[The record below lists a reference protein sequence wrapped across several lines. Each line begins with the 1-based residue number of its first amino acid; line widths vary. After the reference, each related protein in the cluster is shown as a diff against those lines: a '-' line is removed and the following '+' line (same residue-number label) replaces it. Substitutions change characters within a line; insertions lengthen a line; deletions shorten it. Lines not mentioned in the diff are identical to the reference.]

1 MVHAYLEIAN
11 NGKTSRVPIEGVRL
25 SIGRHASNALVL
37 EDTLASRNHCVIEK
51 LNNQFRVRDLNSSNG
66 TMVNGEVIRESFLEP
81 GDIISIGST
90 TLEFL
95 LGDDAPPATA
105 AGSAVVSKAQIGA
118 APSKAA
124 DGDDDGPAIGFAESD
139 DLPGAG
145 DEPESLTADDVVSD
159 ELEERSEAAPFLAVA
174 GPDFEQGLEDIVHA
188 LPDSGFDETSMELL
202 SARGQMLHGQGR
214 SGSAA
219 RREAPDLLRLILLLC
234 IRSRSTDIHL
244 EPRSDSFQLRLR
256 IDGNLVEVSRM
267 PVAAGTRLLTLTK
280 VMCEID
286 LGQRTTIQEGNFVS
300 RVPAGPLGPARRID
314 YRASF
319 APALIGQ
326 KMVLRILDA
335 FNTPHRLSD
344 LAMPKW
350 MADELAQAIRA
361 DSAMILVSGPTGSG
375 KTTSLYALIRS
386 IAIAQRNVVT
396 IEDPVEIQIEGVT
409 QLPVDESQNKGFAT
423 ILRSVLRQ
431 DPDVILVG
439 EVRDP
444 ETARTAMQAAI
455 TGHLVFST
463 VHTKDSVGSVYRL
476 LDLGVE
482 PYLVAQGLQVVLAQR
497 LVRQLCRHCKR
508 PVPITD
514 VQRQAMGPLAEKVT
528 QVYLPDGCP
537 RCLGTG
543 YFGRRAIFEM
553 FKNTRETR
561 DAIGRSVTPG
571 ELIEIAKRGSFI
583 PLAQMGYQLVIAGVA
598 AFDDVERTVR
608 AG

>member
-1 MVHAYLEIAN
+1 MVHAYLEVAS
-11 NGKTSRVPIEGVRL
+11 NGKSSRVPIGGVRL

-51 LNNQFRVRDLNSSNG
+51 LNNQFRVRDLGSSNG
-66 TMVNGEVIRESFLEP
+66 TMVNGEPVRESFLEP
-81 GDIISIGST
+81 GDIICIGTT

-95 LGDDAPPATA
+95 LGDDPKGPA
-105 AGSAVVSKAQIGA
+105 AGTESNPA
-118 APSKAA
+118 AEDS
-124 DGDDDGPAIGFAESD
+124 DDGPVIGFAD
-139 DLPGAG
+139 PDNRPGSAS
-145 DEPESLTADDVVSD
+145 EVEALTAEDIVSED
-159 ELEERSEAAPFLAVA
+159 LEEKAEASPFLAAV
-174 GPDFEQGLEDIVHA
+174 GPDFEQGLDDIAHA
-188 LPDSGFDETSMELL
+188 LPDSGFDETGIELL
-202 SARGQMLHGQGR
+202 SGRGQLLHGQGR
-214 SGSAA
+214 TGSAA
-219 RREAPDLLRLILLLC
+219 RREGPDLLRLILLLC

-267 PVAAGTRLLTLTK
+267 PLATGMRLITLTK

-286 LGQRTTIQEGNFVS
+286 LGQRTSIQEGNFVS

-319 APALIGQ
+319 APALAGQ
-326 KMVLRILDA
+326 KLVLRILDA
-335 FNTPHRLSD
+335 FNSPHRLSD

-361 DSAMILVSGPTGSG
+361 DSGMILVSGPTGSG

-386 IAIAQRNVVT
+386 ISIAQRNVVT

-409 QLPVDESQNKGFAT
+409 QLPVDESQNKSFAT

-439 EVRDP
+439 EVRDA

-463 VHTKDSVGSVYRL
+463 VHTKDTIGSVYRL

-482 PYLVAQGLQVVLAQR
+482 PYLVAQGLQLVLAQR

-508 PVPITD
+508 PVPLTD
-514 VQRQAMGPLAEKVT
+514 AQRKVMGPTAEKIT
-528 QVYLPDGCP
+528 QIYSPDGCP
-537 RCLGTG
+537 RCLRTG
-543 YFGRRAIFEM
+543 YFGRRAIFEV
-553 FKNTRETR
+553 FKSTPETR
-561 DAIGRSVTPG
+561 DAIGRGVTPG
-571 ELIEIAKRGSFI
+571 ELIEVAKHGPFI
-583 PLAQMGYQLVIAGVA
+583 PLSQMGYQLVAAGVA
-598 AFDDVERTVR
+598 AFDDVERTV
-608 AG
+608 GSG